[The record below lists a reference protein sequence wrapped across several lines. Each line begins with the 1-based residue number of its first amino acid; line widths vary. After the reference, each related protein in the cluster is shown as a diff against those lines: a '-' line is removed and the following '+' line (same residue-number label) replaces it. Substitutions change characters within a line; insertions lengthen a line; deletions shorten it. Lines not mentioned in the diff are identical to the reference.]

1 MLNKT
6 NTDKTNES
14 TENCTQ
20 KIFSDKQTI
29 EQLNFTQQVVV
40 SKNFSQQPESIQS
53 IKYHSVRMYKETI
66 KIGRNLKQNNP
77 NITVA
82 LKTIRNYINEIL
94 EETRQIEEIL
104 DYIPNSTNAP
114 KTNTSFTEITLE
126 QAKQIFEKTSRNR
139 AIKNPFSLNTN

>member
-40 SKNFSQQPESIQS
+40 SKNFPQQSKSIQS
-53 IKYHSVRMYKETI
+53 IKYHSVEIFKETK
-66 KIGRNLKQNNP
+66 KIRQNLKQKSP
-77 NITVA
+77 NVTIVA
-82 LKTIRNYINEIL
+82 LKSIRNYINEIL
-94 EETRQIEEIL
+94 KETREIEGIL
-104 DYIPNSTNAP
+104 KNMADTTNAP

-126 QAKQIFEKTSRNR
+126 QAKEIFEQIHNK
-139 AIKNPFSLNTN
+139 